1 MKRIALLLFIALLI
15 HKTYAQAEPANYNIA
30 VTKFKQFYNGGHVDS
45 IFNMFSPDLKT
56 SLPLDKFG
64 PTTTQL
70 RSQFG
75 DLLKT
80 EFVKFDG
87 SLAVYK
93 AVFKANTFLLNLS
106 LNPQNKLNG
115 VFLSPDIESSV
126 ANQVIKEN
134 TAVKPTLVVNPS
146 PAAVKQTPSI
156 KVSLDPD
163 VVESPIVLKTLSG
176 QISGTL
182 AMPAKADGKVPL
194 VIIVGD
200 AGPTDRNGNN
210 EKAGINGNTYK
221 LLSIGLAKSGIASVR
236 YDKRLVGESVSQ
248 EKESQLRIDDYS
260 DDAVS
265 LIIMLNDDQRFS
277 KIILFGHGEGAL
289 VCMLAS
295 VDQPIKGYISAEG
308 AGEQADKV
316 LLDGMKN
323 KPQYQQD
330 EFKAVL
336 DSLRKGKTI
345 DNVDPAIYYI
355 ARPSIQPFLM
365 SWCRIVPIRGIK
377 IIKVPLLLIQG
388 TSDLAVPVS
397 NVEKL
402 KKAKSEANLLIIKG
416 MNHILKDAPADED
429 GNLAT
434 YDKPD
439 LPLSA
444 TLVPGI
450 VEFINKL
457 R

>member
-1 MKRIALLLFIALLI
+1 MFIALFI
-15 HKTYAQAEPANYNIA
+15 HKTYAQAEPANYNFA
-30 VTKFKQFYNGGHVDS
+30 VTKFKQFYNGGQIDS
-45 IFNMFSPDLKT
+45 IFNMFSPDLRST
-56 SLPLDKFG
+56 LPLEKFE
-64 PTTTQL
+64 PTTAQL

-75 DLLKT
+75 DLQKT

-93 AVFKANTFLLNLS
+93 AIFKSNTFLLNLS
-106 LNPQNKLNG
+106 LSPQNKLNG
-115 VFLSPDIESSV
+115 VFLSPYIESSTTDSPV
-126 ANQVIKEN
+126 VKESV
-134 TAVKPTLVVNPS
+134 TVKESTVVSTS
-146 PAAVKQTPSI
+146 PAAVKQSPPVNASGN
-156 KVSLDPD
+156 PD
-163 VVESPIVLKTLSG
+163 VVESPISVKTLSG

-221 LLSIGLAKSGIASVR
+221 LLAVGLAKSGIASIR

-248 EKESQLRIDDYS
+248 EKEKELRIDDYS

-289 VCMLAS
+289 VCMMAS
-295 VDQPIKGYISAEG
+295 QDQPIKGYISAEG
-308 AGEQADKV
+308 SGEQADKV

-330 EFKAVL
+330 EFKAVM

-365 SWCRIVPIRGIK
+365 SWCRISPLRGIK
-377 IIKVPLLLIQG
+377 SIKVPVLLIQG
-388 TSDLAVPVS
+388 ATDLSVPES
-397 NVEKL
+397 NGEKL
-402 KKAKSEANLLIIKG
+402 KKAKSDANLLIIKG

-439 LPLSA
+439 LPLSP

-457 R
+457 K